1 MKRTIERYQRYRTLE
16 KILEGHTEA
25 FENRPEI
32 LEMKAS
38 FSAALTL
45 IANLISKLRQPVFD
59 IYQHRIDVRL
69 KFKETLQSMIAIML
83 HFAVKIDDKPLIK
96 LLMGYRSKTQLA
108 AAYNLYNIGVNVL
121 QLLTQ
126 YQEQMEGLGFTA
138 AEVSAFTAELE
149 AYNQSIQDAG
159 FQLNSR
165 KNSRADLNLAMSQ
178 CDTLVKGRIDTFVAH
193 MAAKY
198 PALNQEYRLA
208 RFRKRKK
215 SKPGEDINGT
225 ADISGTV
232 YDGATGKPVENVTIN
247 LIELDHV
254 AETDEDGVFLF
265 DELPAGN
272 YTLSYHGN
280 GYQVPEAVQVNIGDG
295 ESLVYDLTLVPLEKG
310 NTAA

>member
-16 KILEGHTEA
+16 RILEGHTNA

-69 KFKETLQSMIAIML
+69 KFKEALQSMIAIML
-83 HFAVKIDDKPLIK
+83 HYAVKIDDKPLTK
-96 LLMGYRSKTQLA
+96 LLMGYRSKAQMA
-108 AAYNLYNIGVNVL
+108 AAYNLYDIGVNVL
-121 QLLTQ
+121 QLLAEHQ
-126 YQEQMEGLGFTA
+126 AQMEGLGFTA
-138 AEVSAFTAELE
+138 AELTAFTTELE
-149 AYNQSIQDAG
+149 TYNQSLQDAS

-165 KNSRADLNLAMSQ
+165 KNSRADLTLAMSQ

-193 MAAKY
+193 TAIKY

-215 SKPGEDINGT
+215 GKPGEEETGT

-232 YDGATGKPVENVTIN
+232 YDGASGKPIENVTIN

-254 AETDEDGVFLF
+254 VETDEDGTFLF

-272 YTLSYHGN
+272 FTLTYHSN
-280 GYQVPEAVQVNIGDG
+280 GYTVPEAVQINLADG
-295 ESLVYDLTLVPLEKG
+295 ESLVYDFTLVPLEKG
-310 NTAA
+310 SEAA